1 MKESKHYDVFVIGTG
16 IAGQTAAKTCA
27 KNGMK
32 VAMADNRPF
41 GGTCALRGCD
51 PKKVFYEFTS
61 LVDKSQRLKNI
72 GVSKPPKIKWKD
84 VQNFKSSF
92 TNPIPEN
99 TEKNLAEL
107 GIDCYH
113 QSPIFQSKNEILV
126 EGELIS
132 ADTFVIA
139 TGQIPRDLDIEGKEY
154 LKISDDVL
162 NLNKIPKSAIFI
174 GSGYVGIEFAC
185 MLTIMGCKVTMVEQ
199 GPKAL
204 IQFDSFLVEKLISHL
219 ELIGIT
225 FLFDAEVRSIN
236 KLKKNL
242 KITYKH
248 KSKLKSLKARKVF
261 NTTGRVP
268 SIAMLE
274 LEKGDI
280 KSNGSGVL
288 VNDYLQSVSNPNVY
302 ACGDVSSKSLP
313 LTPLSGLQG
322 HMVGN
327 NIIMKNSKKFAVPCI
342 PSTVFSNPNLSSVG
356 FSEEDAKRRYK
367 KVKIFQG
374 EASDWFNAR
383 KENNPVY
390 AFKILVNERTDEI
403 LGAHLLSSQANETIN
418 IFSTAIQQKMT
429 VAEFKKQ
436 MFTYPSYSSDLKS
449 MLVNHN

>member
-16 IAGQTAAKTCA
+16 ISGQTAAKSCA

-32 VAMADNRPF
+32 VAMADNRAF

-61 LVDKSQRLKNI
+61 LMEKSRRLKDK
-72 GVSKPPKIKWKD
+72 GVTKLPNIKWKD

-113 QSPIFQSKNEILV
+113 QSPVFRGKNEILV
-126 EGELIS
+126 EGKLIS

-139 TGQIPRDLDIEGKEY
+139 TGQIPRDLDIAGKEY

-162 NLNKIPKSAIFI
+162 NLKKIPKSAIFI

-185 MLTIMGCKVTMVEQ
+185 MLANMGCKVTMIEQ
-199 GPKAL
+199 GPSAL
-204 IQFDSFLVEKLISHL
+204 TQFDSSLVEKLVKHL
-219 ELIGIT
+219 ENLGIT
-225 FLFDAEVRSIN
+225 FCFNSEVQSVE

-242 KITYKH
+242 KLTYKF
-248 KSKLKSLKARKVF
+248 KGKINTLKAEKIF
-261 NTTGRVP
+261 NTAGRVP
-268 SIAMLE
+268 SIAILE
-274 LEKGDI
+274 LKKADI
-280 KSNGSGVL
+280 KSDGSGVL

-302 ACGDVSSKSLP
+302 ACGDVSNKSLP

-322 HMVGN
+322 YIVGH
-327 NIIMKNSKKFAVPCI
+327 NIIKKNSKKFDVPCI
-342 PSTVFSNPNLSSVG
+342 PSTVFTNPNLSSVG
-356 FSEEDAKRRYK
+356 YSEESAKKRFK
-367 KVKIFQG
+367 NVKIYKG
-374 EASDWFNAR
+374 DASDWFNAR
-383 KENNPVY
+383 KENNPIY
-390 AFKILVNERTDEI
+390 GFKIVVNERTDEI
-403 LGAHLLSSQANETIN
+403 LGAHILSSEANETIN
-418 IFSTAIQQKMT
+418 IFSMAIQQKMT

-449 MLVNHN
+449 MLASEH